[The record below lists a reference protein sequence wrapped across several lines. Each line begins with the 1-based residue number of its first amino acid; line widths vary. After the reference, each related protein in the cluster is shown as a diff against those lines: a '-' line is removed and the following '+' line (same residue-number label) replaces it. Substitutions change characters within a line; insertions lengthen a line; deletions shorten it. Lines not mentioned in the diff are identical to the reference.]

1 MLLQQWK
8 MYLTLVKGRYFFS
21 FTLGTN
27 KGEHSIFYVSKQT
40 LTSKKRGEK
49 KSQTSERCKIVKSE
63 TPSGVTDFTIL
74 HLSRR

>member
-1 MLLQQWK
+1 MKNVFDVGQRE
-8 MYLTLVKGRYFFS
+8 VIFF
-21 FTLGTN
+21 
-27 KGEHSIFYVSKQT
+27 IYVSKQT